1 MKQDLEM
8 ADEPRLPQKRY
19 FRQRAHVNVF
29 NDMKFDYPERPSTQD
44 WAPYY
49 PAYFRARVD
58 EGEDGKRPLSDG
70 AVVEAK
76 RGPGCE
82 APEAQEAQEASKEE
96 ATNLARV
103 EFADIGCGY
112 GGLLVA
118 LSPLYPNTLMVG
130 MEIRTKLV
138 RYLQKR
144 IEALRAFQHGLLD
157 QRSSRSVEWVD
168 VRSKLDLE
176 ITALHTSSE
185 AVDEPDNGETT
196 RLVPGHYE
204 NIASMRINCQKY
216 LPNFFAKSQLSKI
229 FVLFADPHF
238 KRRKH
243 KARIVTQTLLAEYAY
258 VLKEGG
264 IFYMIT
270 DVRDLYEW
278 NVKHLDAFPLFERL
292 TQEEVDKDP
301 AVPCVQS
308 ETSAVRRTSKQKQT
322 KPAKQTE
329 VDDIVDSLLNGDFP
343 QPKKS
348 KKAKKSK
355 PTDVDDIVDALLGGE
370 LEGKSKPKKRKSRA
384 ATPPSDSDSAS
395 DANSDSNDSD
405 DVADLYAWDEPAEES
420 TPAKSEE
427 MSCEHLRM
435 MELARAAAAA
445 SSEPTLRD
453 ASACFAEMNQ
463 SHTQLVDEDHEM
475 QTQKVRELP
484 REKLESMGRY
494 VAIDCEMVGA
504 GFKGCRSLLARVSV
518 VNYHG
523 HVLLDAYVKPTEPVT
538 DYRTW
543 VSGIRKSDLDGGR
556 DFESV
561 QREVAELLE
570 GRVLVGHALK
580 NDLNALML
588 THPPLDVRD
597 TLKYPGF
604 RSKGSKTA
612 PALRKLAANILQ
624 LRIQD
629 GEHSPI
635 VDAKTAMLLYRQ
647 VKPEW
652 EAMLAPRKYK
662 ARVVKTKTKERFA
675 KLRQEI
681 SDQQQQQNAN
691 IS

>member
-1 MKQDLEM
+1 M
-8 ADEPRLPQKRY
+8 
-19 FRQRAHVNVF
+19 
-29 NDMKFDYPERPSTQD
+29 
-44 WAPYY
+44 
-49 PAYFRARVD
+49 
-58 EGEDGKRPLSDG
+58 
-70 AVVEAK
+70 
-76 RGPGCE
+76 
-82 APEAQEAQEASKEE
+82 
-96 ATNLARV
+96 
-103 EFADIGCGY
+103 
-112 GGLLVA
+112 
-118 LSPLYPNTLMVG
+118 
-130 MEIRTKLV
+130 
-138 RYLQKR
+138 
-144 IEALRAFQHGLLD
+144 
-157 QRSSRSVEWVD
+157 
-168 VRSKLDLE
+168 
-176 ITALHTSSE
+176 
-185 AVDEPDNGETT
+185 TT
-196 RLVPGHYE
+196 
-204 NIASMRINCQKY
+204 
-216 LPNFFAKSQLSKI
+216 
-229 FVLFADPHF
+229 
-238 KRRKH
+238 
-243 KARIVTQTLLAEYAY
+243 
-258 VLKEGG
+258 
-264 IFYMIT
+264 
-270 DVRDLYEW
+270 
-278 NVKHLDAFPLFERL
+278 
-292 TQEEVDKDP
+292 
-301 AVPCVQS
+301 QS

-322 KPAKQTE
+322 KPAKPAKQTE
-329 VDDIVDSLLNGDFP
+329 VDDIVDSLLSGDFP
-343 QPKKS
+343 QPKKT
-348 KKAKKSK
+348 KKAKKAK
-355 PTDVDDIVDALLGGE
+355 RANPTDVDDIVDALLGGE
-370 LEGKSKPKKRKSRA
+370 LEGKAKPKKRKSRVA
-384 ATPPSDSDSAS
+384 APTSDSDSAS

-427 MSCEHLRM
+427 VSSEHLRM
-435 MELARAAAAA
+435 IELARAAAAA

-463 SHTQLVDEDHEM
+463 LHTQLVDEDHEM

-504 GFKGCRSLLARVSV
+504 GFKGSRSLLARVAV

-523 HVLLDAYVKPTEPVT
+523 HVLLDAYVKPSEPVT

-580 NDLNALML
+580 NDLSALML

-604 RSKGSKTA
+604 RTKGSKTA

-624 LRIQD
+624 LRIQH

-652 EAMLAPRKYK
+652 EAMVAPRKYK
-662 ARVVKTKTKERFA
+662 ARVVKAKTKERFA

>member
-1 MKQDLEM
+1 M
-8 ADEPRLPQKRY
+8 
-19 FRQRAHVNVF
+19 
-29 NDMKFDYPERPSTQD
+29 
-44 WAPYY
+44 
-49 PAYFRARVD
+49 
-58 EGEDGKRPLSDG
+58 
-70 AVVEAK
+70 
-76 RGPGCE
+76 
-82 APEAQEAQEASKEE
+82 
-96 ATNLARV
+96 
-103 EFADIGCGY
+103 
-112 GGLLVA
+112 
-118 LSPLYPNTLMVG
+118 
-130 MEIRTKLV
+130 
-138 RYLQKR
+138 
-144 IEALRAFQHGLLD
+144 
-157 QRSSRSVEWVD
+157 
-168 VRSKLDLE
+168 
-176 ITALHTSSE
+176 
-185 AVDEPDNGETT
+185 TT
-196 RLVPGHYE
+196 
-204 NIASMRINCQKY
+204 
-216 LPNFFAKSQLSKI
+216 
-229 FVLFADPHF
+229 
-238 KRRKH
+238 
-243 KARIVTQTLLAEYAY
+243 
-258 VLKEGG
+258 
-264 IFYMIT
+264 
-270 DVRDLYEW
+270 
-278 NVKHLDAFPLFERL
+278 
-292 TQEEVDKDP
+292 
-301 AVPCVQS
+301 QS

-322 KPAKQTE
+322 KPAKPAKQTE
-329 VDDIVDSLLNGDFP
+329 VDDIVDSLLSGDFP
-343 QPKKS
+343 QPKKP
-348 KKAKKSK
+348 KKAKKSKRAK

-370 LEGKSKPKKRKSRA
+370 LEGKAKPKKRKSRVA
-384 ATPPSDSDSAS
+384 APTSDSDSAS

-427 MSCEHLRM
+427 VSSEHLRM
-435 MELARAAAAA
+435 IELARAAAAA

-463 SHTQLVDEDHEM
+463 LHTQLVDEDHEM

-504 GFKGCRSLLARVSV
+504 GFKGSRSLLARVAV

-523 HVLLDAYVKPTEPVT
+523 HVLLDAYVKPSEPVT

-580 NDLNALML
+580 NDLSALML

-604 RSKGSKTA
+604 RTKGSKTA

-624 LRIQD
+624 LRIQH

-652 EAMLAPRKYK
+652 EAMVAPRKYK
-662 ARVVKTKTKERFA
+662 ARVVKAKTKERFA